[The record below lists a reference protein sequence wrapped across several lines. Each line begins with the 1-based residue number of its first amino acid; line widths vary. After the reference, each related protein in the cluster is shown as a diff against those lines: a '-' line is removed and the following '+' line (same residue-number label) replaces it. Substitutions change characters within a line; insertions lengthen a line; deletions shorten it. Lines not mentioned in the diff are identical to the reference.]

1 MYAALLHGS
10 LYIAFMCL
18 LLEVGIG
25 FPGTIVTDDFMSSHL
40 GAGSSSR
47 AANAF
52 NVGTTS
58 SAPFL
63 FCFCFSKTGFL
74 SVAPAVLELHR
85 PGWS

>member
-25 FPGTIVTDDFMSSHL
+25 FPGTIVTDGFMSSHL

-52 NVGTTS
+52 NVGNHFFS
-58 SAPFL
+58 PVFVLLL
-63 FCFCFSKTGFL
+63 FFQDRVSLCS
-74 SVAPAVLELHR
+74 
-85 PGWS
+85 PGCTRTP